1 MSSSKRDDLGKQAP
15 PPGPVPEPASHA
27 LSEEDLV
34 REITTYLESLN
45 LGFDPHILSVL
56 DNEDAGQDK
65 IEQLKFRLNGEIAA
79 RLLARANSAALFGKI
94 NPGDAR
100 SFTEAVFRLGMTPA
114 KFYILALAFFTLS
127 PALEPLAAKSFARG
141 IMARVLAE
149 QMSFKRRFVDEAEIG
164 ALLMEIGKVPIILY
178 QQAKGVQIAEEF
190 VLKHYKQFG
199 TLMLE
204 RCGLSGSFIE
214 SIMQECLSFYE
225 KTFTVRAVTGIAQMI
240 VDDSFGRYRKFVI
253 ESALASIDAAST
265 IGQFIADQFS
275 AAGFRKYLEIRKP
288 EGDDEA
294 V

>member
-1 MSSSKRDDLGKQAP
+1 MTTSKDELENHAP
-15 PPGPVPEPASHA
+15 SEGPGAERINIA
-27 LSEEDLV
+27 LLEEDLV
-34 REITTYLESLN
+34 REITTFLESLN

-56 DNEDAGQDK
+56 DDEDTGRDK
-65 IEQLKFRLNGEIAA
+65 IEELKFRLNGEIAS

-114 KFYILALAFFTLS
+114 KIYILALAFFTLS

-190 VLKHYKQFG
+190 VLKHYKSFG
-199 TLMLE
+199 AIMLE
-204 RCGLSGSFIE
+204 RCGLSESFI
-214 SIMQECLSFYE
+214 STIMQDCLSFYE
-225 KTFTVRAVTGIAQMI
+225 RTFSVKAVTGIAKMI
-240 VDDSFGRYRKFVI
+240 VDDSFSRYRKFVI
-253 ESALASIDAAST
+253 ESALAGIDAACT
-265 IGQFIADQFS
+265 IGQFISDQFS

-288 EGDDEA
+288 EGDDE
-294 V
+294 